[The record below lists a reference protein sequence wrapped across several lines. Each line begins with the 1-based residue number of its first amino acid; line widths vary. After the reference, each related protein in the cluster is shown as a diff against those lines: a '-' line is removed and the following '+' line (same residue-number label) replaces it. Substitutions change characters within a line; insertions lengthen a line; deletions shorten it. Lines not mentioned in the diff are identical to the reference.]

1 MATCCAQPPQKE
13 CRAVQSRAAAAAAA
27 AAAFVDGVHV
37 DIGRDSSVAHS
48 DRLLS

>member
-13 CRAVQSRAAAAAAA
+13 CRAVQSRAAAAAA